1 MTSKLIGATVDP
13 ATITLDSVAAN
24 VATPLQWT
32 ATNQFAAVT
41 ATASGGPLGSAK
53 ADTPTIA
60 DGAQQVFTVNVP
72 AGSSRLDV
80 SIGNAGDPNAD
91 LDLFVT
97 GPSGD
102 LQSADGDSEE
112 AVSYPSPL
120 AGTYTVTVDGYSVPS
135 GSTTFDYQDV
145 FFSAALGEIAVDGT
159 PFEFPKGATKVIDG
173 TVTARQPAAEGRS
186 LFGSMQ
192 ITSSSGAVIGTSDVL
207 INAVT
212 G

>member
-1 MTSKLIGATVDP
+1 MDRHQPVRRRYCNGERRP
-13 ATITLDSVAAN
+13 ARSTKT
-24 VATPLQWT
+24 
-32 ATNQFAAVT
+32 
-41 ATASGGPLGSAK
+41 
-53 ADTPTIA
+53 DTPTIA
-60 DGAQQVFTVNVP
+60 DGAQQVFTVDVP

-112 AVSYPSPL
+112 AVSYLSPL

-145 FFSAALGEIAVDGT
+145 FFSDPPLVQIVVDGT

-173 TVTARQPAAEGRS
+173 TVTALQPAAEGRS

-192 ITSSSGAVIGTSDVL
+192 ITSSSGAELHSSDVL